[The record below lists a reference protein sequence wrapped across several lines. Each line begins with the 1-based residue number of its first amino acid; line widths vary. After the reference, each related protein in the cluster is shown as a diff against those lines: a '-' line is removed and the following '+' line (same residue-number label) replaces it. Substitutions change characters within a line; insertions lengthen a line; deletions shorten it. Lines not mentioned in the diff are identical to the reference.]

1 MKILLIIFIVWSLA
15 GILYFAIETNQIL
28 DDEATR
34 NIDLPTPI
42 CLTLAYGPIYWIMA
56 CAFVWS
62 SKFAPTSFSVTR
74 S

>member
-42 CLTLAYGPIYWIMA
+42 CLTLAYGPIYWIIYLVL
-56 CAFVWS
+56 FIIE
-62 SKFAPTSFSVTR
+62 
-74 S
+74 